1 MVKKGLNMSFFENK
15 KKKSR
20 IVGQKCQKK
29 KVLRMG
35 LPGTQKLSQLY
46 AIILVLSRASQVPN
60 KTKRASQIKQFGL
73 SGPKNNKK
81 LRHIKN
87 QTYSFICYR
96 NMPKHVQIS
105 KTRAKQN
112 ATMLHVHTVDT
123 QNLKKNVNLICVI
136 WNLYHLNKRYIID

>member
-1 MVKKGLNMSFFENK
+1 MALGWSVKNVK
-15 KKKSR
+15 KKKFSEWVCLVPKSLVSYMPSFWCYLEPPKSQIR
-20 IVGQKCQKK
+20 QKEPPKSSSSACPGQK
-29 KVLRMG
+29 
-35 LPGTQKLSQLY
+35 T
-46 AIILVLSRASQVPN
+46 I
-60 KTKRASQIKQFGL
+60 
-73 SGPKNNKK
+73 KK